1 MIRAAGVRMSL
12 DGRPVL
18 AGIDLDLRAG
28 ELVAVIG
35 ANGAG
40 KSTFLRACAGLLPC
54 AGVTLDGVPV
64 AAMPALSRA
73 RRIAW
78 LGQRSPLD
86 AGFAVAAVV
95 AQGRF
100 AAGPDTAAVTTAMD
114 RCRIADLAE
123 RRFDHLSGGERQR
136 VLLARALAQGADHLL
151 ADEPTAHLDPASAAR
166 IQAVLTA
173 TARAGAAVLVATHDL
188 GWARQADRVMILADG
203 RCTALEAGADLT
215 PAQVE
220 AAFQVR
226 IRTDGWRAAEV
237 ADDR

>member
-1 MIRAAGVRMSL
+1 VIRAVDVRVAL

-18 AGIDLDLRAG
+18 AGIDLEVRPG

-54 AGVTLDGVPV
+54 PGVTLDGVPV
-64 AAMPALSRA
+64 AAMPAAARA

-86 AGFAVAAVV
+86 AGFLVAAVV
-95 AQGRF
+95 AQGRY
-100 AAGPDTAAVTTAMD
+100 AAGPDPTAVAAAME
-114 RCRIADLAE
+114 RCGIAELAE

-151 ADEPTAHLDPASAAR
+151 ADEPTAHLDPAAAVR
-166 IQAVLTA
+166 IHAVLAA

-188 GWARQADRVMILADG
+188 GWARQADRVMILVDG
-203 RCTALEAGADLT
+203 RCSALEAGADLT

-226 IRTDGWRAAEV
+226 LRTDGWRAVEV
-237 ADDR
+237 ADER